1 MLLRGA
7 PAALG
12 AARSLGGAARRGAKR
27 GARARELDAALQSR
41 RDALGID
48 PSAPF
53 VSTFAALVER
63 LPLLTPE
70 PFDAAHDARVQA
82 FEDACAKQYPDTL
95 VDADEAPDARQAR
108 LRLGALL
115 DAEGARET
123 EADRAADEKSLQ
135 RALARR
141 LYLLVR
147 DDTTGS
153 WRFPQAEWESP
164 ATARQTL
171 ERALSDAGA
180 ADLELHW
187 VGHAPCAHL
196 EHNGSRQ
203 FWWRAQVLAGDVSPP
218 AGVDYAWLTSDELV
232 RDHCSSAARLAR
244 DGHAESDSPSLML
257 TRRVRVRRRRGSTR
271 RAACATWRSSS
282 ADRTTERR
290 PSRPKRARRVV
301 ASSGGADYGT
311 RLAVELER

>member
-7 PAALG
+7 PTALG

-147 DDTTGS
+147 DDATGS

-218 AGVDYAWLTSDELV
+218 AGVEYAWLTSDELV
-232 RDHCSSAARLAR
+232 RDYCSVAARLAR
-244 DGHAESDSPSLML
+244 DG
-257 TRRVRVRRRRGSTR
+257 
-271 RAACATWRSSS
+271 RAADSFLAHAHASD
-282 ADRTTERR
+282 AYAQA
-290 PSRPKRARRVV
+290 ARLDEESGMRHV
-301 ASSGGADYGT
+301 AQQICGPYD
-311 RLAVELER
+311 